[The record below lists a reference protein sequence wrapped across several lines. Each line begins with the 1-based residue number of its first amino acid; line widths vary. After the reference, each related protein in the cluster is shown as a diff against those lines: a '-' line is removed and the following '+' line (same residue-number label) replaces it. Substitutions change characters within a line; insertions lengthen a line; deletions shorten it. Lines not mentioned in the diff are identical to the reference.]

1 MPHPIKEKSKG
12 EPVLIVPILLYT
24 DDSSGNI
31 SKKWHAFNNWCFLLA
46 GLPRHINSQLQ
57 NIHFIC
63 CSDRA
68 TVIEMAEPI
77 AQELK
82 YLESS
87 GVVCY
92 NGFLNCSVIVFP
104 RVIGVMCDNPRASE
118 LLNHAG
124 STANKYC
131 RMCLVS
137 SYLLYTYL

>member
-1 MPHPIKEKSKG
+1 MPHPIKEKSQGK
-12 EPVLIVPILLYT
+12 PVLIVPILLYT
-24 DDSSGNI
+24 DDTSGNI

-77 AQELK
+77 VQELIF
-82 YLESS
+82 L
-87 GVVCY
+87 
-92 NGFLNCSVIVFP
+92 LNCSVVVFA
-104 RVIGVMCDNPRASE
+104 RVIGVMCENPRASE

-131 RMCLVS
+131 RMCMVS